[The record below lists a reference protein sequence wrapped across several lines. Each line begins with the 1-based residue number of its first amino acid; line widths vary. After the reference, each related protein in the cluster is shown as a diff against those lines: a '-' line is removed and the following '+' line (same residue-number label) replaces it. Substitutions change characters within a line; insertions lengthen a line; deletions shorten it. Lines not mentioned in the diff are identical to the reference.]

1 MNEVRHCV
9 TAEASSAAVW
19 KVLEDVNRLPELSPG
34 TVWVDGPA
42 RLTTVGQT
50 FEQTVEL
57 AGKQFTSTWTVD
69 EITAGERLVISGR
82 LLPGTHYEMTEDL
95 QELDEQRTE
104 VCLTMRYKLP
114 FGPLGRLA
122 ARLGAERRATDEA
135 GQVLEAVA
143 AMAEGAPR
151 R

>member
-1 MNEVRHCV
+1 VNEVRHCV
-9 TAEASSAAVW
+9 TANASTSAVW
-19 KVLEDVNRLPELSPG
+19 AVLEDVGRLPELSPG
-34 TVWVDGPA
+34 TVHVDGPA
-42 RLTTVGQT
+42 RLTEAGQT

-57 AGKQFTSTWTVD
+57 GGKQFTSTWTV
-69 EITAGERLVISGR
+69 EAITAGERLVISGR
-82 LLPGTHYEMTEDL
+82 LLPGTHYEMTEEL
-95 QELDEQRTE
+95 QALDDDRTE

-143 AMAEGAPR
+143 AMAEGAAQR
-151 R
+151 

>member
-1 MNEVRHCV
+1 VNEVRHCV
-9 TAEASSAAVW
+9 GAEASVAAVW
-19 KVLEDVNRLPELSPG
+19 AVLEDVRRLPELSPG
-34 TVWVDGPA
+34 TVAVEAPE
-42 RLTTVGQT
+42 RLTEVGQT

-57 AGKQFTSTWTVD
+57 GGRRFTSTWTVD
-69 EITAGERLVISGR
+69 AITAGERLVISGK
-82 LLPGTHYEMTEDL
+82 LLPGTHYEMTE
-95 QELDEQRTE
+95 ELRPLDDATTE

-143 AMAEGAPR
+143 RAAEAAPTP
-151 R
+151 

>member
-9 TAEASSAAVW
+9 TAEAPAAAVW
-19 KVLEDVNRLPELSPG
+19 AVLEDVNRLPDLSPG
-34 TVWVDGPA
+34 TVHVDGPA
-42 RLTTVGQT
+42 RLSEVGQT
-50 FEQTVEL
+50 FEQTVTL
-57 AGKQFTSTWTVD
+57 GGKEFTSTWTV
-69 EITAGERLVISGR
+69 EAITAGERLVISGR
-82 LLPGTHYEMTEDL
+82 LLPGTHYEMTE
-95 QELDEQRTE
+95 ELRPLHEQATE

-143 AMAEGAPR
+143 RAAEGAGR